1 MLLYYLGYVV
11 FGKKLVTK
19 HDTEI
24 CGRRNT
30 VRLENSFPTHFRT
43 GDATGMDLQLNN
55 KIFNSL
61 KRHAYS
67 EQKR

>member
-1 MLLYYLGYVV
+1 M
-11 FGKKLVTK
+11 FGKEVVTK
-19 HDTEI
+19 HDKEI

-30 VRLENSFPTHFRT
+30 VKLENSFPTNFRT

-55 KIFNSL
+55 QIFNSL